1 MYIESDT
8 PINVGGGNN
17 GCSNGMWG
25 DNGAWW
31 IIIFLIFALGG
42 WNNNGWGNASNGG
55 GAAGNYVLA
64 SDFATI
70 QRQLSDGFGDLTSQ
84 TRYIQNG
91 LCDGFYNMNTS
102 LLTGFS
108 GVNQAI
114 MTNGYETRNAITG
127 LSSQLANCCC
137 TTERAIDSVNYNL
150 ANQFAQTN
158 YNMAKNTCDIIRS
171 SQDNTQRILDYL
183 VNDKMTALQAEN
195 TALRGQISQGEQTAT
210 ILNAVNRTP
219 TPAYV
224 VPNPYCCYQYQYG
237 NTGTCSGSI
246 L

>member
-17 GCSNGMWG
+17 GFSNGMWG

-42 WNNNGWGNASNGG
+42 WNNNGWGNTSNGG
-55 GAAGNYVLA
+55 GVADNYVLA

-70 QRQLSDGFGDLTSQ
+70 QRQLSAGFGDLTSQ

-108 GVNQAI
+108 GVQQTLCQGFNGINQSIADTRYAI
-114 MTNGYETRNAITG
+114 KDCLKMFLKAIKNKFTKVK
-127 LSSQLANCCC
+127 
-137 TTERAIDSVNYNL
+137 AIGS
-150 ANQFAQTN
+150 FA
-158 YNMAKNTCDIIRS
+158 
-171 SQDNTQRILDYL
+171 
-183 VNDKMTALQAEN
+183 
-195 TALRGQISQGEQTAT
+195 
-210 ILNAVNRTP
+210 
-219 TPAYV
+219 
-224 VPNPYCCYQYQYG
+224 
-237 NTGTCSGSI
+237 
-246 L
+246 